1 MPGPLSLPRQDAN
14 VQELVERGRTTTKT
28 SSAKSVRWITSAD
41 RTTDSAEDVDEDWG
55 LLSDGSTC
63 HSFTAL
69 DDYGGQLPPL
79 RPSPTT
85 RCNPRAPT
93 RKSSVQAWLSAL
105 QEEDKWAAGPSSKK
119 PQKKMP
125 PPEIPKSSPPKPKP
139 EQLRDLRVGI
149 IGAGFTGLLLAH
161 GLRRHGGI
169 EVDI

>member
-1 MPGPLSLPRQDAN
+1 MSSDELEKISQPEYFQRLKQLQGMGFGNDAAADALHEANFDVELAVQYLTDGNPFRMDLDKGTAAADFLAEPPFLSLEA
-14 VQELVERGRTTTKT
+14 V
-28 SSAKSVRWITSAD
+28 
-41 RTTDSAEDVDEDWG
+41 
-55 LLSDGSTC
+55 
-63 HSFTAL
+63 L
-69 DDYGGQLPPL
+69 D
-79 RPSPTT
+79 
-85 RCNPRAPT
+85 
-93 RKSSVQAWLSAL
+93 AL

>member
-1 MPGPLSLPRQDAN
+1 MSSDELEKISQPEYFQRLKQLQGMGFGNDAAADALHEANFDVELAVQYLTDGNPFRMDLDKGTAAADFLAEPPFLSLEA
-14 VQELVERGRTTTKT
+14 VL
-28 SSAKSVRWITSAD
+28 
-41 RTTDSAEDVDEDWG
+41 
-55 LLSDGSTC
+55 DGM
-63 HSFTAL
+63 L
-69 DDYGGQLPPL
+69 
-79 RPSPTT
+79 
-85 RCNPRAPT
+85 
-93 RKSSVQAWLSAL
+93 AL